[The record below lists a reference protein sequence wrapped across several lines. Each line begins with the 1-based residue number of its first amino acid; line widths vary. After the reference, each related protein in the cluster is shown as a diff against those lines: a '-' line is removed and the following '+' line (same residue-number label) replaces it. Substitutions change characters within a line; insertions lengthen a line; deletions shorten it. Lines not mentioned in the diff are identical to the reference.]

1 MSTLNETA
9 VLRKASLRIIPFL
22 FLLYIVSFMD
32 RTNVSFAALTMNHDI
47 GLTPKMFGLGAGIFF
62 IGMCP
67 FEVPSNLMMVRF
79 GARRWL
85 ARIMLVWGCV
95 TLATSLIVG
104 PHSFYTM
111 RFLLGISEAGFFP
124 GVLFYLTFWF
134 PREIRTRIVANFMIS
149 LPLAA
154 AVGAPISTFVL
165 EIFNGV
171 LGLPGWRW
179 LFIVEGLPAVVL
191 ALVTFLILQDRP
203 AEAKWLLPAERSWLQ
218 GVIDREHREDAAKGQ
233 TTAVVWSTLSD
244 WRTLVITFT
253 GVCFVIGFYG
263 AGFWLP
269 QIIKT
274 FKVSTMQVGFLVA
287 LPNVLGAA
295 AMLLWARRSR
305 RGARISHVVIPQV
318 LSCIAFLAAA
328 YFLHQPVIAMI
339 AICIAMI
346 GLYASM
352 PAYWSLPTT
361 FFSGSAAAVALA
373 FVNAVSNLGGFFG
386 PTIMGWLRQTTG
398 SFQIATGMLGL
409 FILVGAVALLALAPA
424 LRHLPVAPRAAL
436 EVKPTAA

>member
-1 MSTLNETA
+1 MSALDEAA
-9 VLRKASLRIIPFL
+9 VLRKAAIRIIPFL
-22 FLLYIVSFMD
+22 FLLYIVSFID
-32 RTNVSFAALTMNHDI
+32 RTNVGFAALSMNHDI

-67 FEVPSNLMMVRF
+67 FEVPSNLMMVRY

-104 PHSFYTM
+104 PHSFYVM

-134 PREIRTRIVANFMIS
+134 PREFRTRIVANFMIS

-154 AVGAPISTFVL
+154 AIGAPVSSFVL
-165 EIFNGV
+165 EASNGV

-179 LFIVEGLPAVVL
+179 LFIIEGLPAVIL
-191 ALVTFLILQDRP
+191 AVVAFRVLQDKP
-203 AEAKWLLPAERSWLQ
+203 SEAKWLLPTERAWLQ
-218 GVIDREHREDAAKGQ
+218 GVIDQEHREDAANRHTGS
-233 TTAVVWSTLSD
+233 VVLSTLTD

-253 GVCFVIGFYG
+253 GICFVIGFYG

-274 FKVSTMQVGFLVA
+274 FHVSTLEVGLLVA
-287 LPNVLGAA
+287 LPNVLGAI
-295 AMLLWARRSR
+295 AMLVWARQSKG
-305 RGARISHVVIPQV
+305 GARVSHVVIPLTV
-318 LSCIAFLAAA
+318 SCVAFLAAG
-328 YFLHQPVIAMI
+328 YFLNSPVIAMA
-339 AICIAMI
+339 AICVAMI
-346 GLYASM
+346 GLYASF

-373 FVNAVSNLGGFFG
+373 FVNAISNLGGFFG
-386 PTIMGWLRQTTG
+386 PTIMGWLKQTTG
-398 SFQIATGMLGL
+398 SFQVATAMLGV
-409 FILVGAVALLALAPA
+409 FIFIGAVALLALIPA
-424 LRHLPVAPRAAL
+424 FRHRPSPSLSRPA
-436 EVKPTAA
+436 TA